1 MGLFVCGLRLVSKTD
16 LSFIDSKWVSL
27 FISAQIIIELNFV
40 NLHMAVMR
48 KWFKKNENKLIKLG
62 AIGFVLNFTGLFII
76 DNNILPIIIVI
87 WLLYS
92 IYKQGGLF
100 ND

>member
-1 MGLFVCGLRLVSKTD
+1 MWGF
-16 LSFIDSKWVSL
+16 L
-27 FISAQIIIELNFV
+27 FISAQIFIELGFV
-40 NLHMAVMR
+40 YLNMAVMR
-48 KWFKKNENKLIKLG
+48 KWFKKNENTLIKLG

>member
-1 MGLFVCGLRLVSKTD
+1 MT
-16 LSFIDSKWVSL
+16 
-27 FISAQIIIELNFV
+27 
-40 NLHMAVMR
+40 VMR
-48 KWFKKNENKLIKLG
+48 KWFKKNENALTKIG
-62 AIGFVLNFTGLFII
+62 AILFVLSFIDFFTFTKEG
-76 DNNILPIIIVI
+76 NILSIIIVI